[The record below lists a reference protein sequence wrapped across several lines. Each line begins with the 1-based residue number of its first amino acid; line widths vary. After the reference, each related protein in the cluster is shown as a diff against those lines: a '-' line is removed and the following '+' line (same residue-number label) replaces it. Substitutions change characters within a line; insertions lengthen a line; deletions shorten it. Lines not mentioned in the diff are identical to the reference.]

1 MFDNGGSSLKVG
13 AVTVATTQN
22 TGLSVEY
29 WADRC
34 LDKILYVA
42 NDSASPIKDQAL
54 AFQDDLIKV
63 IAYYMV
69 QAVKSDRTTLY
80 NLLLQQGEGE
90 MAAMLLKLSG
100 DR

>member
-42 NDSASPIKDQAL
+42 NDSASPIKDQA
-54 AFQDDLIKV
+54 Q
-63 IAYYMV
+63 AYKEDIRRVLVAYIG
-69 QAVKSDRTTLY
+69 QAIKSDRTTLY
-80 NLLLQQGEGE
+80 NLLLRQSQGD
-90 MAAMLLKLSG
+90 MAEILRKEL
-100 DR
+100 